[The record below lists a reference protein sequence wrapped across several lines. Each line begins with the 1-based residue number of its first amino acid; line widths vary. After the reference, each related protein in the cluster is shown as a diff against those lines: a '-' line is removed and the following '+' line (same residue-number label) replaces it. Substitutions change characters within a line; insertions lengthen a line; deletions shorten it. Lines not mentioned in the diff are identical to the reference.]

1 MKTANV
7 TVGSFEVVLKCDI
20 LKKDIVPLS
29 KIEKIEQENLANE
42 DALTNDPELAVRA
55 MDILIDVFVVSI
67 DGKSDKKEIRDVVE
81 NMLAAEYGELT
92 RAITSNMAEIEKK
105 SENSTTSTKPSS
117 TAEAED
123 SQKNG

>member
-7 TVGSFEVVLKCDI
+7 TIGSFEFVLKCDI

-67 DGKSDKKEIRDVVE
+67 DGKSEKKEIRDVVE

-117 TAEAED
+117 TVEAAD